1 MEHPITEQ
9 VNLQLYDYFDNVK
22 VALSELN
29 QSKALVI
36 NGPTEKLLKR
46 GFDISYYQG
55 QKKAIDAIN
64 TLLQTYSTD
73 EKFIQIF
80 TDYAIETDES
90 YSRALEQFSKL
101 LDIPDDFDTQLATF
115 YKLKGQKFIIDNI
128 NALIREN

>member
-1 MEHPITEQ
+1 MEHQITEQ

-101 LDIPDDFDTQLATF
+101 LDIPDEFDTQLATF
-115 YKLKGQKFIIDNI
+115 YQLKGQKFIIDNI

>member
-90 YSRALEQFSKL
+90 YSRALEQFRDRKSVV
-101 LDIPDDFDTQLATF
+101 
-115 YKLKGQKFIIDNI
+115 
-128 NALIREN
+128 

>member
-1 MEHPITEQ
+1 MEYSMTEQ
-9 VNLQLYDYFDNVK
+9 VKIHLYDYFDNVK

-36 NGPTEKLLKR
+36 NGPTDKLLKR

-64 TLLQTYSTD
+64 TLLQTYATD

-101 LDIPDDFDTQLATF
+101 LDIPDEFDTQLATF
-115 YKLKGQKFIIDNI
+115 YQLKGQKFIIDNI